1 MVGVTPLDRATLSL
15 VVFRPRPRHVRSIV
29 FTKLIVIV
37 RFFWFVVWMWFTALQ
52 VGNIKQGWKN
62 PDHSL
67 SSITFLIQLSIKLGT
82 FHLMIGQCHAI
93 IKCKGIHKSQ
103 LQSWRRNTFLCHRLE
118 RAFFWWPSSMFIT
131 TPSPW
136 NTCPVPSSLS
146 AIAPEK
152 KCEMCVTLVTIASYV
167 TELRRHRGRVTRPCS
182 RGYCHWSPD
191 HDGYLRN
198 PGSPVWTIADNEEWS
213 AANNQPWPAATKWRI
228 GP

>member
-1 MVGVTPLDRATLSL
+1 MR
-15 VVFRPRPRHVRSIV
+15 
-29 FTKLIVIV
+29 
-37 RFFWFVVWMWFTALQ
+37 FTALQ

-136 NTCPVPSSLS
+136 NTCPVPSSVS

-152 KCEMCVTLVTIASYV
+152 KCEMSVTVVTIAGFV

-182 RGYCHWSPD
+182 RGYCRRSPD

>member
-37 RFFWFVVWMWFTALQ
+37 RFFWFVVWMRFTALQ
-52 VGNIKQGWKN
+52 VGNIKQGRKN

-118 RAFFWWPSSMFIT
+118 RAFFDDRPLCLLQHLLHGIPTQCQAQSRQLLQRRNVKCVWQLWQLLHSSQ
-131 TPSPW
+131 
-136 NTCPVPSSLS
+136 
-146 AIAPEK
+146 
-152 KCEMCVTLVTIASYV
+152 SYGD
-167 TELRRHRGRVTRPCS
+167 TGGGWRG
-182 RGYCHWSPD
+182 PD
-191 HDGYLRN
+191 
-198 PGSPVWTIADNEEWS
+198 
-213 AANNQPWPAATKWRI
+213 
-228 GP
+228 